1 MDFNNLI
8 QTFSIW
14 ILPVLFAI
22 TVHEA
27 AHGYAAR
34 FFGDHTAAS
43 LGRLSL
49 NPLKHI
55 DPMGT
60 VVVPIAVFIASSIAG
75 SGFVFGWAKPVP
87 VDMRNLRNP
96 RYDMAWVAMAG
107 PASNFAMAVFWVLM
121 MGLGQ
126 WMVGQGMG
134 DWALP
139 LVLMG
144 QAGVFI
150 NLLLM
155 LFNLL
160 PIPPLDGGRVLVSF
174 LPPKLGMQV
183 SRVEPF
189 GFVILMALMF
199 SNVLWMV
206 LGPALSGMTQW
217 MTGFVLP

>member
-1 MDFNNLI
+1 MDFNLI
-8 QTFSIW
+8 QKFSIW

-34 FFGDHTAAS
+34 FFGDSTAAS

-55 DPMGT
+55 DPVGT
-60 VVVPIAVFIASSIAG
+60 VLLPIATFFLG
-75 SGFVFGWAKPVP
+75 GFVFGWAKPVP

-96 RYDMAWVAMAG
+96 RFDMAWVAMAG
-107 PASNFAMAVFWVLM
+107 PASNFAMAVFWLLIM
-121 MGLGQ
+121 ALGQ
-126 WMVGQGMG
+126 WMAGQGMG
-134 DWALP
+134 DSALP

-144 QAGVFI
+144 QAGIFI

-174 LPPKLGMQV
+174 LPPKLAIMV
-183 SRVEPF
+183 SKVEPF
-189 GFVILMALMF
+189 GFVILLALMF
-199 SNVLWMV
+199 TGVLWTV
-206 LGPALSGMTQW
+206 LGPILSGMTQW

>member
-1 MDFNNLI
+1 MDFNLI
-8 QTFSIW
+8 QKFSIW

-49 NPLKHI
+49 NPFKHI
-55 DPMGT
+55 DPVGT
-60 VVVPIAVFIASSIAG
+60 VLLPIATFFLG
-75 SGFVFGWAKPVP
+75 GFVFGWAKPVP

-107 PASNFAMAVFWVLM
+107 PASNFAMALFWALM
-121 MGLGQ
+121 MALGQ
-126 WMVGQGMG
+126 WMAGQSMG

-160 PIPPLDGGRVLVSF
+160 PIPPLDGGRVLVSL
-174 LPPKLGMQV
+174 LPPKVGMQV

-189 GFVILMALMF
+189 GFVILLALMF
-199 SNVLWMV
+199 SGVLWTV
-206 LGPALSGMTQW
+206 LGPILSGMTQW
-217 MTGFVLP
+217 LTGFVLP

>member
-1 MDFNNLI
+1 MDFNLI
-8 QTFSIW
+8 QKFSIW
-14 ILPVLFAI
+14 VLPVLFAI

-34 FFGDHTAAS
+34 FFGDSTAAS

-55 DPMGT
+55 DPVGT
-60 VVVPIAVFIASSIAG
+60 IVLPIVTFFIG
-75 SGFVFGWAKPVP
+75 GFVFGWAKPVP

-96 RYDMAWVAMAG
+96 RVDMAWVAMAG
-107 PASNFAMAVFWVLM
+107 PASNFAMAVFWALM
-121 MGLGQ
+121 MALGQ
-126 WMVGQGMG
+126 WLAGHGLG
-134 DWALP
+134 DFALP

-160 PIPPLDGGRVLVSF
+160 PIPPLDGGRVLVSL
-174 LPPKLGMQV
+174 LPPRMGMQV
-183 SRVEPF
+183 ARIEPF
-189 GFVILMALMF
+189 GFVLLLALMF
-199 SNVLWMV
+199 TGVLWTL
-206 LGPALSGMTQW
+206 LGPVLSGMTQW

>member
-1 MDFNNLI
+1 MDFNLI
-8 QTFSIW
+8 QKFSIW

-49 NPLKHI
+49 NPFKHI
-55 DPMGT
+55 DPIGT
-60 VVVPIAVFIASSIAG
+60 VALPIATFFLG
-75 SGFVFGWAKPVP
+75 GFVFGWAKPVP

-96 RYDMAWVAMAG
+96 RFDMAWVAMAG
-107 PASNFAMAVFWVLM
+107 PASNFAMAVFWLLM
-121 MGLGQ
+121 MALGQ
-126 WMVGQGMG
+126 WLAGQGVG

-144 QAGVFI
+144 QAGIFI

-174 LPPKLGMQV
+174 LPQNLALMV
-183 SRVEPF
+183 SKVEPF
-189 GFVILMALMF
+189 GFVLLLALMF
-199 SNVLWMV
+199 SGVLWTV
-206 LGPALSGMTQW
+206 LGPILNGMTQW
-217 MTGFVLP
+217 MMGFVLP

>member
-1 MDFNNLI
+1 MDFNLI
-8 QTFSIW
+8 QKFSIW

-34 FFGDHTAAS
+34 YFGDHTAAS

-55 DPMGT
+55 DPLGT
-60 VVVPIAVFIASSIAG
+60 IALPIATFFLG
-75 SGFVFGWAKPVP
+75 GFVFGWAKPVP

-96 RYDMAWVAMAG
+96 RVDMAWVAMAG
-107 PASNFAMAVFWVLM
+107 PASNFAMAVFWALM
-121 MGLGQ
+121 MALGHWMAGQGLG
-126 WMVGQGMG
+126 
-134 DWALP
+134 DFALP

-144 QAGVFI
+144 QAGIFI

-160 PIPPLDGGRVLVSF
+160 PIPPLDGGRVLVSL
-174 LPPKLGMQV
+174 LPPKMAIMV
-183 SRVEPF
+183 SKVEPF
-189 GFVILMALMF
+189 GFVILLALMF
-199 SNVLWMV
+199 TGVLWTV
-206 LGPALSGMTQW
+206 LGPVLSGMTQW

>member
-1 MDFNNLI
+1 MDFNLI
-8 QTFSIW
+8 QKFSIW

-55 DPMGT
+55 DPVGT
-60 VVVPIAVFIASSIAG
+60 VLLPIATFFLG
-75 SGFVFGWAKPVP
+75 GFVFGWAKPVP

-121 MGLGQ
+121 MALGQ
-126 WMVGQGMG
+126 WMAGQGMG

-160 PIPPLDGGRVLVSF
+160 PIPPLDGGRVLVSL
-174 LPPKLGMQV
+174 LPPKMGMQV

-189 GFVILMALMF
+189 GFVILLALMF
-199 SNVLWMV
+199 SGVLWTV
-206 LGPALSGMTQW
+206 LGPALSTMTQW
-217 MTGFVLP
+217 LTGFVLP

>member
-1 MDFNNLI
+1 MDFNLI
-8 QTFSIW
+8 QKFSIW

-55 DPMGT
+55 DPVGT
-60 VVVPIAVFIASSIAG
+60 VVLPIATFFLG
-75 SGFVFGWAKPVP
+75 GFVFGWAKPVP

-96 RYDMAWVAMAG
+96 RFDMAWVAMAG
-107 PASNFAMAVFWVLM
+107 PASNFAMAVFWALM
-121 MGLGQ
+121 MALGQ
-126 WMVGQGMG
+126 WMAGQGMG

-160 PIPPLDGGRVLVSF
+160 PIPPLDGGRVLVSL
-174 LPPKLGMQV
+174 LPPKMGMQV
-183 SRVEPF
+183 ARVEPF
-189 GFVILMALMF
+189 GFVILLALMF
-199 SNVLWMV
+199 SGVLWTV
-206 LGPALSGMTQW
+206 LGPILSGMTQW

>member
-1 MDFNNLI
+1 MDFNLI
-8 QTFSIW
+8 QKFSIW

-34 FFGDHTAAS
+34 FFGDSTAAS

-55 DPMGT
+55 DPLGT
-60 VVVPIAVFIASSIAG
+60 VLLPIATFFLG
-75 SGFVFGWAKPVP
+75 GFVFGWAKPVP

-96 RYDMAWVAMAG
+96 RFDMAWVAMAG
-107 PASNFAMAVFWVLM
+107 PASNFAMAVFWALM

-126 WMVGQGMG
+126 WMAGQGMG

-174 LPPKLGMQV
+174 LPPALSAQV
-183 SRVEPF
+183 ARIEPF
-189 GFVILMALMF
+189 GFIILLALMF
-199 SNVLWMV
+199 TGVLWTV
-206 LGPALSGMTQW
+206 LGPILNSMTHW
-217 MTGFVLP
+217 LTGFVLP

>member
-1 MDFNNLI
+1 MMELTLI
-8 QTFSIW
+8 QKFSVW
-14 ILPVLFAI
+14 LLPVLFAI

-34 FFGDHTAAS
+34 FFGDYTAAS
-43 LGRLSL
+43 QGRLSL

-55 DPMGT
+55 DPLGT
-60 VVVPIAVFIASSIAG
+60 VVVPALTFFL

-96 RYDMAWVAMAG
+96 RVDMAWVALAG
-107 PASNFAMAVFWVLM
+107 PASNFAMAFFWLAM
-121 MGLGQ
+121 MATGQWLAGAGLG
-126 WMVGQGMG
+126 
-134 DWALP
+134 DYALP

-160 PIPPLDGGRVLVSF
+160 PIPPLDGGRVLVSL
-174 LPPKLGMQV
+174 LPPALAAPV
-183 SRVEPF
+183 ARIEPF
-189 GFVILMALMF
+189 GFIILLALMF
-199 SNVLWMV
+199 TGVLWTV
-206 LGPALSGMTQW
+206 LGPIMRGLNAW
-217 MTGFVLP
+217 MTGLVLP

>member
-1 MDFNNLI
+1 MDFNLI
-8 QTFSIW
+8 QKFSIW

-49 NPLKHI
+49 NPVKHI
-55 DPMGT
+55 DPVGT
-60 VVVPIAVFIASSIAG
+60 VVLPIATFFLG
-75 SGFVFGWAKPVP
+75 GFVFGWAKPVP

-107 PASNFAMAVFWVLM
+107 PASNFAMALFWALM
-121 MGLGQ
+121 MALGQ
-126 WMVGQGMG
+126 WMAGQSMG

-160 PIPPLDGGRVLVSF
+160 PIPPLDGGRVLVSL
-174 LPPKLGMQV
+174 LPPKVGMQV

-189 GFVILMALMF
+189 GFVILLALMF
-199 SNVLWMV
+199 SGVLWTV
-206 LGPALSGMTQW
+206 LGPILSGMTQW
-217 MTGFVLP
+217 LTGFVLP